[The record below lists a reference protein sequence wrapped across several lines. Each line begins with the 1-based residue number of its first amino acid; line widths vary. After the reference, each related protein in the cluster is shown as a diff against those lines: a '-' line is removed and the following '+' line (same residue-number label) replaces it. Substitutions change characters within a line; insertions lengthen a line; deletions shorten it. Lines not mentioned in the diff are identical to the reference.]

1 MFWRK
6 SSWKESLH
14 LARFLR
20 GEQGGHFTV
29 LPVVWRAGAL
39 CCEFSAAHAGHGQV
53 GGCAKLQGRLSATAC
68 TKNNC
73 KSHLVGVPRGIHC
86 RKNKTTEKIPRQ
98 SVDQEKQPLPPQ
110 RVGKPP
116 RWVPPRP
123 PLKPPRS
130 PRKLVLFLSLPLS
143 PRPAEV
149 PPLPPPLGAPPPRSD
164 LDLGGGDLGRS
175 LSISSVQPVRWE
187 LGAVKYEEYVSALKL
202 LFVRVGPTVSQPGN
216 KTTVSRSNN
225 ELQAS
230 RPLLSFSQEMN
241 TQVTGR
247 DTYLHI
253 TCT

>member
-1 MFWRK
+1 MVCR
-6 SSWKESLH
+6 
-14 LARFLR
+14 
-20 GEQGGHFTV
+20 
-29 LPVVWRAGAL
+29 AL
-39 CCEFSAAHAGHGQV
+39 CSEVSAVRAGHGQV
-53 GGCAKLQGRLSATAC
+53 RGCARLQGRLSWTAC

-73 KSHLVGVPRGIHC
+73 KSHVAWVPREIHC
-86 RKNKTTEKIPRQ
+86 RKDQTTEKTARWGTGRGRQ
-98 SVDQEKQPLPPQ
+98 PSAPQ

-123 PLKPPRS
+123 PLKLPRS

-202 LFVRVGPTVSQPGN
+202 LFVRVGPTVSQPREQN
-216 KTTVSRSNN
+216 CSQQKQQQTSRFKATVELLPVN
-225 ELQAS
+225 EHSGGREKQLPTHQWHWT
-230 RPLLSFSQEMN
+230 EWK
-241 TQVTGR
+241 VTSTVIAKLR
-247 DTYLHI
+247 F
-253 TCT
+253 